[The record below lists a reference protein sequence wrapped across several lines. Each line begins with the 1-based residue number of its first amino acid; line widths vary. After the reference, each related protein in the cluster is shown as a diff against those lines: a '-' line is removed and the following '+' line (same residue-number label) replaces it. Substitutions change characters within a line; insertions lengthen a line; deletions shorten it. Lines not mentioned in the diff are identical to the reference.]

1 MNRLPFGVV
10 QADARNKAIG
20 VLTKE
25 AVTNVL
31 KHFRAYLLVCSL
43 VVVWHPFQ
51 GLARQNSDAAKDSV
65 QHTAAERDGQHD
77 FDFELGTWKI
87 HLKRLVHP
95 LTGSTTWVEFDGT
108 SVTRKVWDGRAQLEE
123 FETDSLSGGHIEG
136 MTLRLYDPQTHQW
149 SLYWAT
155 SKSGA
160 MGAPTIGEFKD
171 GRGEF
176 YDTEPSGPHGRS
188 ILVRFIWSKTD
199 TNSPHFEQS
208 FSEDGGKTISI
219 GGIFLPQPAP
229 CAAMRGRW
237 ATARG

>member
-1 MNRLPFGVV
+1 MNSEWHIVSHQSGYCDRPLAGLVFQRDDESLTVRRSSSGCSKQSDQRSV
-10 QADARNKAIG
+10 
-20 VLTKE
+20 TKE

-123 FETDSLSGGHIEG
+123 FETDSPAGGHIEG
-136 MTLRLYDPQTHQW
+136 LTLRAHDRRIQGWTRRVLRRGTVWPQWQSHPGSIHLVEDQHEFA
-149 SLYWAT
+149 SLRTVVLGGWWQNLG
-155 SKSGA
+155 SKL
-160 MGAPTIGEFKD
+160 D
-171 GRGEF
+171 H
-176 YDTEPSGPHGRS
+176 GP
-188 ILVRFIWSKTD
+188 
-199 TNSPHFEQS
+199 
-208 FSEDGGKTISI
+208 
-219 GGIFLPQPAP
+219 
-229 CAAMRGRW
+229 
-237 ATARG
+237 